1 MMATHEGYR
10 GIGANEGM
18 ASMAGRGGVVSGA
31 FRDRVYA
38 AVRLIPYGRV
48 ATYGDVALWCGAPRQ
63 ARQVGWAL
71 HSLPSD
77 LADDVPWQRVI
88 NAQGRVSTH
97 PEEYGTRRQIERL
110 RAEGIAVSEDGTLVA
125 GLAAHRWEPEPEQSG
140 GLEVPP
146 EVLHQLER
154 EELEE
159 RRPRRRPARRP
170 PPGAG

>member
-1 MMATHEGYR
+1 
-10 GIGANEGM
+10 M
-18 ASMAGRGGVVSGA
+18 ASRTRRSGVVSGA

-38 AVRLIPYGRV
+38 AVRLIPCGRV

-71 HSLPSD
+71 HSLPPD

-110 RAEGIAVSEDGTLVA
+110 RAEGIAVAEDGTLVA

-154 EELEE
+154 EELED
-159 RRPRRRPARRP
+159 RRAGQRPRRRPARRP
-170 PPGAG
+170 PPNAG

>member
-1 MMATHEGYR
+1 
-10 GIGANEGM
+10 M
-18 ASMAGRGGVVSGA
+18 ASRARRSGVVSGA

-38 AVRLIPYGRV
+38 AVRLIPCGRV

-71 HSLPSD
+71 HSLPPD

-110 RAEGIAVSEDGTLVA
+110 RAEGIAVAEDGTLVA
-125 GLAAHRWEPEPEQSG
+125 GLAAHRWEPEQSG

-170 PPGAG
+170 APGAG